1 MIEGGAVIRIATI
14 LLALAVLSGC
24 SFSRGTLGDEFTDIN
39 LHSIQKGVSTRAD
52 VVAALG
58 APDRVVRTE
67 GAEIFQYYRYDAKV
81 GSLFLLILNFSRLQI
96 KSDDLYVWI
105 GSNGVVQDILYG
117 RRTSN
122 MKFRY
127 WPFGD

>member
-1 MIEGGAVIRIATI
+1 
-14 LLALAVLSGC
+14 LAIAVLSAC
-24 SFSRGTLGDEFTDIN
+24 SFSRGTLGDEFTDA
-39 LHSIQKGVSTRAD
+39 HVQSIHKGVSTRAD

-67 GAEIFQYYRYDAKV
+67 GAEILQYYRYDAKV
-81 GSLFLLILNFSRLQI
+81 GSLFLLLVNFSRLQI

-105 GSNGVVQDILYG
+105 GSNGVVQDLIYG
-117 RRTSN
+117 RRTPN
-122 MKFRY
+122 MKFRF